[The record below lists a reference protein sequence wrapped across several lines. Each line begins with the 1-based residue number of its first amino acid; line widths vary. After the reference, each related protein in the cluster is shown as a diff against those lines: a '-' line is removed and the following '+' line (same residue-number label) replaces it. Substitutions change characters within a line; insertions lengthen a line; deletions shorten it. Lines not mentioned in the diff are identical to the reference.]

1 MISHYRSLQFGAQR
15 AADLVVVALSFL
27 LAWYVRFHTPF
38 VPLRYGDP
46 GFKPYLILLGVVL
59 IVWALILQ
67 IGLAGRMRGYRTFG
81 EEVVALLQAHA
92 VALLLVFTLTFF
104 IREYSYSRV
113 MMVLFWV
120 ISTLLLILERFW
132 VRSLLRGFARRG
144 YRLRQILLVG
154 AGAPALQ
161 VLRRFQRHPELGF
174 RFAGVATRAPGALGQ
189 RMRRVPILGNYADT
203 GRLVQET
210 QADLVILALP
220 HEDHAAFG
228 PILEALDQA
237 MIDVWVVPDFLS
249 QVRLRGG
256 ITEFDGLPLFSLQAS
271 PMAGWNRLAKRGM
284 DLLLAGAALLLLLP
298 LLGLIVAAIR
308 LTSRGPVLYRQERMG
323 LDGRRF
329 QILKFRSMVP
339 ESEPDGAR
347 FAADADPRVTTLGRI
362 LRKASLD
369 ELPQLLNV
377 LRGEMSLVGPRPE
390 RPVFIQDFRGHF
402 PRYMLRHRVKSG
414 MTGLAQV
421 YGWRGNTSVKKR
433 LEHDLFYIE
442 HWSLWLDMKIL
453 WMTIPAILRGK
464 GAL

>member
-1 MISHYRSLQFGAQR
+1 
-15 AADLVVVALSFL
+15 
-27 LAWYVRFHTPF
+27 
-38 VPLRYGDP
+38 
-46 GFKPYLILLGVVL
+46 
-59 IVWALILQ
+59 
-67 IGLAGRMRGYRTFG
+67 
-81 EEVVALLQAHA
+81 
-92 VALLLVFTLTFF
+92 
-104 IREYSYSRV
+104 
-113 MMVLFWV
+113 
-120 ISTLLLILERFW
+120 
-132 VRSLLRGFARRG
+132 
-144 YRLRQILLVG
+144 
-154 AGAPALQ
+154 
-161 VLRRFQRHPELGF
+161 
-174 RFAGVATRAPGALGQ
+174 
-189 RMRRVPILGNYADT
+189 
-203 GRLVQET
+203 
-210 QADLVILALP
+210 
-220 HEDHAAFG
+220 
-228 PILEALDQA
+228 
-237 MIDVWVVPDFLS
+237 VVPDFLS

-453 WMTIPAILRGK
+453 WMTIPAVLRGK

>member
-1 MISHYRSLQFGAQR
+1 MIRHYRSLSFGAQR
-15 AADLVVVALSFL
+15 IADLAVVALSFL

-46 GFKPYLILLGVVL
+46 GFKPYLILLEIVL
-59 IVWALILQ
+59 VMWALILQ
-67 IGLAGRMRGYRTFG
+67 IGMTGRMRGYRTFR
-81 EEVVALLQAHA
+81 EELEGLLLAHTVALLM
-92 VALLLVFTLTFF
+92 VFTLTFF
-104 IREYSYSRV
+104 LRQYSYSRV

-120 ISTLLLILERFW
+120 FSTLLLIMERLG
-132 VRSLLRGFARRG
+132 VRALLRGFARRG

-154 AGAPALQ
+154 AGTPALQ

-174 RFAGVATRAPGALGQ
+174 RFAGIATRDPGPPGRRL
-189 RMRRVPILGNYADT
+189 RRVPVLGDYTAT
-203 GRLVQET
+203 GRLAGET

-228 PILEALDQA
+228 PILETLDQA
-237 MIDVWVVPDFLS
+237 MIDIWVVPDFLS

-271 PMAGWNRLAKRGM
+271 PMAGWSWLAKRGM
-284 DLLLAGAALLLLLP
+284 DVLLAGTALLVSTPFLLL
-298 LLGLIVAAIR
+298 IVLAIR
-308 LTSRGPVLYRQERMG
+308 LTSRGPILYRQERMG

-347 FAADADPRVTTLGRI
+347 FAADDDPRVTAIGRL
-362 LRKASLD
+362 LRKTSLD

-390 RPVFIQDFRGHF
+390 RPVFIQDFRSHF

-421 YGWRGNTSVKKR
+421 YGWRGNTSLKKR

-442 HWSLWLDMKIL
+442 NWSLWLDMKIL
-453 WMTIPAILRGK
+453 WMTIPAVLRGK